1 MITTI
6 GFDEIISYVEKN
18 YSIRLQLKQIDERTL
33 EVSYKPELFIPTIA
47 VKIRIEA
54 VRKDIVCLSY
64 ESSSSISLI
73 FAGLVSHLDQKLPKG
88 VVINTENKRIDIYLE
103 QIKQLEKVLQVLLPS
118 SIMIQEDAIFLVLS
132 I

>member
-18 YSIRLQLKQIDERTL
+18 YSIRLQLKQIDEQTL
-33 EVSYKPELFIPTIA
+33 EVSYKPGLFIPTIA

-64 ESSSSISLI
+64 ESSTSMSLI
-73 FAGLVSHLDQKLPKG
+73 FAGLVSHLDQKLPNG

-103 QIKQLEKVLQVLLPS
+103 QIKQLEKVLQVLHPS
-118 SIMIQEDAIFLVLS
+118 SIMIQEDAISLVLS

>member
-18 YSIRLQLKQIDERTL
+18 YSIRLQLKQIDEQTL
-33 EVSYKPELFIPTIA
+33 EVSYKPGLFIPTIA
-47 VKIRIEA
+47 IKIRIEA

-64 ESSSSISLI
+64 ESSTSMSLI
-73 FAGLVSHLDQKLPKG
+73 FAGLVSHLDQKLPNG

-103 QIKQLEKVLQVLLPS
+103 QIKQLEKVLQVLHPS
-118 SIMIQEDAIFLVLS
+118 SIMIQEDAISLVLS

>member
-18 YSIRLQLKQIDERTL
+18 YSIRLQLKQIDEQTL
-33 EVSYKPELFIPTIA
+33 EVSYKPGLFIPTIA
-47 VKIRIEA
+47 VKIRIET

-64 ESSSSISLI
+64 ESSTSMSLI
-73 FAGLVSHLDQKLPKG
+73 FAGLVSHLDQKLPNG

-103 QIKQLEKVLQVLLPS
+103 QIKQLEKVLQVLHPS
-118 SIMIQEDAIFLVLS
+118 SIMIQEDAISLVLS